1 MDYKRIYEAFIKDRR
16 IRELALTGYVERH
29 HIIPRC
35 MGGGDGSDNLIRL
48 TPEDHIFA
56 HLLLAKIYGRALWYP
71 LFLMFRPARQLGV
84 IDRGKRAVRIVAQA
98 KRAQAEM
105 QTGVKRPDVS
115 VALSGRAKSKAHRE
129 KLSAARVG
137 FRDSE
142 ETRAKKSKALRSR
155 VHTPERN
162 AKVSAGLKGR
172 EFSEAHRAK
181 ISAGAKTRY
190 CGTDNP
196 RHNKVIHTF
205 RHEDGQ
211 TERLTKFEMA
221 QKHGLNRTCLNYVI
235 SGARAKTQGWF
246 SDGAQSEP
254 R

>member
-1 MDYKRIYEAFIKDRR
+1 MDYKRIYADFIKSRR
-16 IRELALTGYVERH
+16 AKEPALTGYVERH
-29 HIIPRC
+29 HILPRC
-35 MGGGDGSDNLIRL
+35 MGGGDDADNLVRL

-71 LFLMFRPARQLGV
+71 LLLMFRPARQLGF
-84 IDRGKRAVRIVAQA
+84 INRGKRAIRIAAQA

-115 VALSGRAKSKAHRE
+115 AALAGIAKSESHRQ
-129 KLSAARVG
+129 KLSAARIG

-142 ETRAKKSKALRSR
+142 QTKAKKSKAMKSR
-155 VHTPERN
+155 VYSPERN
-162 AKVSAGLKGR
+162 ARVSAGLKGR

-181 ISAGAKTRY
+181 ISASAKVRY
-190 CGTDNP
+190 CGTGNP
-196 RHNKVIHTF
+196 RHNKVIYSFCHD
-205 RHEDGQ
+205 DGR

-221 QKHGLNRTCLNYVI
+221 QKHGLNRTCLNYVV
-235 SGARAKTQGWF
+235 GGVRAKTQGWGL
-246 SDGAQSEP
+246 DGAQTEP